1 LPEVLYGWRLGRV
14 GWELQGAGLQ
24 NGQVPQLRKGT
35 DAMKRSNDMNTHQI
49 FTGLLATLF
58 IIIVGVLLM
67 SCGTRSSSLDVV
79 LLALEQK
86 AQENIAGTPTP
97 SPINISL
104 ACKQNPIRVL
114 YCKQSQNY
122 FVVCKIPNSNGK
134 IGIVLTDGVSVISET
149 TSKFPLQTVFA
160 SLESLG
166 CK

>member
-1 LPEVLYGWRLGRV
+1 MKECKGVL
-14 GWELQGAGLQ
+14 
-24 NGQVPQLRKGT
+24 N
-35 DAMKRSNDMNTHQI
+35 
-49 FTGLLATLF
+49 GLLISIPLW
-58 IIIVGVLLM
+58 IIICFVIYIGVLLT
-67 SCGTRSSSLDVV
+67 SCALRPNSLDVV
-79 LLALEQK
+79 LPALEQK
-86 AQENIAGTPTP
+86 AQENITGTPTP

-149 TSKFPLQTVFA
+149 TSKYPLQTVFD
-160 SLESLG
+160 SLEQEG

>member
-1 LPEVLYGWRLGRV
+1 
-14 GWELQGAGLQ
+14 
-24 NGQVPQLRKGT
+24 
-35 DAMKRSNDMNTHQI
+35 MKKIDI
-49 FTGLLATLF
+49 FIALLVTLLAL
-58 IIIVGVLLM
+58 IIGFLLTSCVG
-67 SCGTRSSSLDVV
+67 SQSSSLDVV
-79 LLALEQK
+79 LPALEQK

-97 SPINISL
+97 GPVNISQ
-104 ACKQNPIRVL
+104 ACQQNPVRVL

-134 IGIVLTDGVSVISET
+134 IGIVLTDGASVISET

>member
-1 LPEVLYGWRLGRV
+1 VEKNRRYKK
-14 GWELQGAGLQ
+14 E
-24 NGQVPQLRKGT
+24 
-35 DAMKRSNDMNTHQI
+35 NDMNKYKI
-49 FTGLLATLF
+49 MVGLLATLF
-58 IIIVGVLLM
+58 ILIVGVLLT
-67 SCGTRSSSLDVV
+67 SCAGSRSSSLDVV
-79 LLALEQK
+79 LPALEQK

-104 ACKQNPIRVL
+104 TCKQNPIRVL